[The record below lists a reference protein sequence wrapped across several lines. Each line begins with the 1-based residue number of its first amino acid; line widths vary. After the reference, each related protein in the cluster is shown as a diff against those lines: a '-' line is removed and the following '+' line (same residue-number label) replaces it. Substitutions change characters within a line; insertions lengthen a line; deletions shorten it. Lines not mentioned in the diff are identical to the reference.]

1 MSKTRD
7 GVLPRSKIDVRMPP
21 GAATPRSGIYEQVGP
36 RGGRTGSKAVSTSG
50 KPLPP
55 TSKPG
60 QGWTLVKP
68 VKGKAPRGRS

>member
-21 GAATPRSGIYEQVGP
+21 GAATPRSDICEQIGP
-36 RGGRTGSKAVSTSG
+36 RGGRTGSKAVSTAG
-50 KPLPP
+50 KPLPR

>member
-1 MSKTRD
+1 MSKAKYE
-7 GVLPRSKIDVRMPP
+7 VLPRSKIDVRMPP
-21 GAATPRSGIYEQVGP
+21 GAATPRSGIYEETGP
-36 RGGRTGSKAVSTSG
+36 RGGRTGSKAVSTDG

-68 VKGKAPRGRS
+68 VKGKAPHGRS

>member
-1 MSKTRD
+1 MAKTRD
-7 GVLPRSKIDVRMPP
+7 GVLPRSKIEVRIPP

-36 RGGRTGSKAVSTSG
+36 RGGKTGSQAVSTSG

-68 VKGKAPRGRS
+68 TSGKKR

>member
-1 MSKTRD
+1 MSKTKD
-7 GVLPRSKIDVRMPP
+7 GVLPRSKIEVRMPP

-36 RGGRTGSKAVSTSG
+36 RGGKTGTQAVSTSG

-55 TSKPG
+55 THKPG

-68 VKGKAPRGRS
+68 TGKKL